1 MDYVFLSLV
10 VSSASTVCLACV
22 GFLYKSKCDQ
32 IEMPCLKI
40 HRNVE
45 LEEKVDELELNK
57 KPETNI

>member
-32 IEMPCLKI
+32 IDMPCLKI

-57 KPETNI
+57 KQETNI

>member
-10 VSSASTVCLACV
+10 VSSVSTLCLACV

-40 HRNVE
+40 HRAVD
-45 LEEKVDELELNK
+45 LEERVDELEINNK
-57 KPETNI
+57 K

>member
-10 VSSASTVCLACV
+10 VSSCSTVCLACI

-32 IEMPCLKI
+32 INMPCLKI

-45 LEEKVDELELNK
+45 LEEKFDEVEINK
-57 KPETNI
+57 KTTI